1 MTFIIITSSVLMSV
15 VLLTGISYK
24 WQICLKI
31 GFMAGLSVGLLSGFS
46 TAVIHGYALHL
57 PVYLLVM
64 SELFFIGFF
73 TVLGIILSFYRDPER
88 TIPQGEHVIV
98 SPADG
103 TVRYIHSIRNG
114 EIPVSEKKKR
124 KFRLAEMTKTDLL
137 KDGVYLIGIEMSVLD
152 VHVNRAPVEGEI
164 IHQKPVHGKFLSLK
178 DILALTD
185 NERVTTIID
194 TGKFRIGIVQI
205 ASRLVRRIVSYL
217 SEGEQVEKG
226 QRIGMIK
233 FGSQVD
239 VVVPKCGHIEI
250 LVKKGDSVK
259 AGSTILC
266 ELEPKRLINKRRTES
281 KQECGA

>member
-24 WQICLKI
+24 WQIRLRI
-31 GFMAGLSVGLLSGFS
+31 GFVAGLSMGLFAGLC
-46 TAVIHGYALHL
+46 TAVVHGYVKHL
-57 PVYLLVM
+57 SLYMIVVT
-64 SELFFIGFF
+64 ELFFIGFF
-73 TVLGIILSFYRDPER
+73 MFLGIILRFYRDPER
-88 TIPQGEHVIV
+88 IIPHGDDVIV

-137 KDGVYLIGIEMSVLD
+137 KDGAYLIGIEMSVLD
-152 VHVNRAPVEGEI
+152 VHVNRAPVEGKI
-164 IHQKPVHGKFLSLK
+164 IHQKPAHGKFLSLK

-217 SEGEQVEKG
+217 SPGEWVEKG

-239 VVVPKCGHIEI
+239 VVVPKCHNIKM
-250 LVKKGDSVK
+250 LVKTGDSVK

-266 ELEPKRLINKRRTES
+266 ELETKGIMNKRRTAL
-281 KQECGA
+281 KQECGV

>member
-1 MTFIIITSSVLMSV
+1 MGFHIITSSVLMSV

-24 WQICLKI
+24 WQIQLRI
-31 GFMAGLSVGLLSGFS
+31 GFMAGLSLGLLAGLS
-46 TAVIHGYALHL
+46 TAVIHRYVFHL
-57 PVYLLVM
+57 SLYMIFATELL
-64 SELFFIGFF
+64 FIGFF
-73 TVLGIILSFYRDPER
+73 TVLGIILRFFRDPER
-88 TIPQGEHVIV
+88 KIPQGTDVIV

-124 KFRLAEMTKTDLL
+124 KFRLTEMTKTDILN
-137 KDGVYLIGIEMSVLD
+137 DGAYLIGIEMSVLD
-152 VHVNRAPVEGEI
+152 VHVNRAPLAGKI

-194 TGKFRIGIVQI
+194 TGEVRIGVVQI

-217 SEGEQVEKG
+217 SEGERVEKG

-239 VVVPKCGHIEI
+239 VVVPKCSHIKI
-250 LVKKGDSVK
+250 LVKTGDSVK
-259 AGSTILC
+259 AGSTVLC
-266 ELEPKRLINKRRTES
+266 TLEMKSLVHKRRTES
-281 KQECGA
+281 KQECGV